1 MLQITGK
8 SVPRRGPTLLLA
20 LILGAGLALS
30 GCGDDDSTTTPAPAP
45 APTPAPPAAPDPVG
59 VPGGLKATG
68 GVGFIEFS
76 WEAVEGATGYEVQM
90 TMTEGDFSS
99 VATAMVEATM
109 HRFSDVAPE
118 TTGYGRV
125 RAHEGDRQSDWS
137 ETAMGMTMAAPLVLG
152 MPMPTVSSTGPDHI
166 EWSWEPI
173 ADALTYQVQTADS
186 MDGFM
191 DSMDPAVIAG
201 QLQTA
206 TTYRAE
212 VDPETTMYIR
222 VRAGAGTPTAPIAG
236 EWSAA
241 VMGTSDVAPI
251 PFTVSMTPP
260 EAGADKDCM
269 GQVFCPDGNSDP
281 KKAMASVNEMMMVTA
296 SHDTQVTP
304 MFVEGAP
311 AVTASAGGDTPFM
324 HSNFMAMQTTVAGDG
339 VSFML
344 QPVTVGAGQEPKP
357 MGDAMYITCGP
368 FRCSD
373 ASDETPSAPEI
384 TLADSEVCENF
395 EVDLELVKGAALNG
409 DYRAYD
415 SGVDVGW
422 VYTASHA
429 ARVTHEF
436 ENVTAGTASMTVPG
450 TSLSP
455 TSVRRSLSMTAA
467 AETSS
472 SKVNK
477 FGAEANRDEVAYT
490 VAADHPT
497 ARTQSDPGP
506 IRNGVNDCLSIGQTG
521 ASNNRGSGGWSY
533 YSITRSLAAVRPDV
547 RPLRRPENCFRIVT
561 DGLYAVRAHNADP
574 EPLTFYNYLPGYSV
588 HVDPVGGVS
597 WAGSSVTDW
606 GDGHPFDE
614 LKCPRVT
621 FRAAD
626 QLDVCADFEDE
637 VEAYWGAGIGSGGS
651 FRVEFETTG
660 TTNVAGRLNEIVIR
674 NKARRNNA
682 VPTELTGGFEYRPP
696 GSRHANLWL
705 VDDSDGVAGTNMAFN
720 GTKRDPNLYWMTT
733 NDHAPEVINASARL
747 WRAIMRLSMM
757 DVDGDPK
764 YGDFGK
770 IDQTTGTDQDT
781 YKPDG
786 MADNMLTGDQAD
798 HRQCSDA
805 DGPGCDATADF
816 DLSGTFTRIQDTD
829 SCTVTIEQS
838 ITCTW
843 DADGDQRRGGLG
855 MFPVAR
861 SGNRFISCEAN

>member
-1 MLQITGK
+1 MMQITGK

-45 APTPAPPAAPDPVG
+45 APAPAPPAAPDPVG

-90 TMTEGDFSS
+90 SMKEGDFSS
-99 VATAMVEATM
+99 VATAMVSATM
-109 HRFSDVAPE
+109 HRFTDVAPE

-125 RAHEGDRQSDWS
+125 RAQEGDRQSDWS
-137 ETAMGMTMAAPLVLG
+137 EMAMAMTMAAPVVLG
-152 MPMPTVSSTGPDHI
+152 MPMPMVVSTGPDHI
-166 EWSWEPI
+166 EWSWDPI
-173 ADALTYQVQTADS
+173 EGALTYQVQTADS

-191 DSMDPAVIAG
+191 DTMDPAMIAM

-206 TTYRAE
+206 TTHRAE
-212 VDPETTMYIR
+212 VEPETTMYIR
-222 VRAGAGTPTAPIAG
+222 VRAGAGTATAPISG
-236 EWSAA
+236 EWSAP
-241 VMGTSDVAPI
+241 VMGTSDVEPI
-251 PFTVSMTPP
+251 PFMVSMAPP
-260 EAGADKDCM
+260 EAGADKACM
-269 GQVFCPDGNSDP
+269 GQAFCPDGNSDP
-281 KKAMASVNEMMMVTA
+281 KKAMASVNQMMMVTA
-296 SHDTQVTP
+296 SHATQVTP

-324 HSNFMAMQTTVAGDG
+324 HSDFMAMQTMVAGDG

-344 QPVTVGAGQEPKP
+344 QPVTVGAGQEPMA

-368 FRCSD
+368 FRCSE

-395 EVDLELVKGAALNG
+395 EVDLQLVKGAAVNG
-409 DYRAYD
+409 NYRNFG

-422 VYTASHA
+422 TYTASHA

-436 ENVTAGTASMTVPG
+436 RNVTAGTASMTVPG

-455 TSVRRSLSMTAA
+455 TSTRRSLSMTAA

-477 FGAEANRDEVAYT
+477 FGGMVNRDETAYT
-490 VAADHPT
+490 VGWDHPSQ
-497 ARTQSDPGP
+497 RTQSDPGP

-521 ASNNRGSGGWSY
+521 AGSNRGFGAWSY
-533 YSITRSLAAVRPDV
+533 YSITRSLATVRNEV
-547 RPLRRPENCFRIVT
+547 RPLRRPENCFRLVT
-561 DGLYAVRAHNADP
+561 DGLYAQIEHNEEASP
-574 EPLTFYNYLPGYSV
+574 TFYNYLPGYSV

-597 WAGSSVTDW
+597 WAGSSVSDW
-606 GDGHPFDE
+606 GDGHPFTE
-614 LKCPRVT
+614 LKCDRVT
-621 FRAAD
+621 FAAAD
-626 QLDVCADFEDE
+626 QIDVCADFEDE

-660 TTNVAGRLNEIVIR
+660 TTNANGRLNEIVIR
-674 NKARRNNA
+674 NKARRNNV
-682 VPTELTGGFEYRPP
+682 VPTELTGGFEYRPT

-705 VDDSDGVAGTNMAFN
+705 VDDSDGVSGNTAID

-733 NDHAPEVINASARL
+733 NDDAPEIINASARL
-747 WRAIMRLSMM
+747 WRAVMRLSMM

-770 IDQTTGTDQDT
+770 IDQVTGAGSAT

-786 MADNMLTGDQAD
+786 IADNMLDGDQAD

-843 DADGDQRRGGLG
+843 DADGDQRRGGVG
-855 MFPVAR
+855 QFPVAR
-861 SGNRFISCEAN
+861 SDNRFISCEAN

>member
-222 VRAGAGTPTAPIAG
+222 VRAGAGTPTAPISG

-241 VMGTSDVAPI
+241 VMGMSEVAPI

-269 GQVFCPDGNSDP
+269 GQAFCPDGNSDP

-304 MFVEGAP
+304 MFVDGAP

-324 HSNFMAMQTTVAGDG
+324 HSNFMAMQTMVAGDG

-344 QPVTVGAGQEPKP
+344 QPVTVGAGQEPMA

-368 FRCSD
+368 FRCSE
-373 ASDETPSAPEI
+373 ASDETPAAPEI

-395 EVDLELVKGAALNG
+395 EVDLRLAKGLAVNG
-409 DYRAYD
+409 WYRYL
-415 SGVDVGW
+415 SNGVDVGW

-436 ENVTAGTASMTVPG
+436 ANVTAGSPSMTVPG
-450 TSLSP
+450 TSLAP
-455 TSVRRSLSMTAA
+455 TSTLRSLSMTAA
-467 AETSS
+467 SSASS
-472 SKVNK
+472 SVNK
-477 FGAEANRDEVAYT
+477 FGDGENRDDEAYNVAS
-490 VAADHPT
+490 DHPS
-497 ARTQSDPGP
+497 RTVSNPGP
-506 IRNGVNDCLSIGQTG
+506 ILNGPNDCASLTATGAGFGGGVNT
-521 ASNNRGSGGWSY
+521 NNQAWTYFAALRSGG
-533 YSITRSLAAVRPDV
+533 SLRNDV
-547 RPLRRPENCFRIVT
+547 RPLRRPENCVRLVT
-561 DGLYAVRAHNADP
+561 DGIYDLIDHAAGRTTVAW
-574 EPLTFYNYLPGYSV
+574 YNYVPGYSV

-597 WAGSSVTDW
+597 WAGSSVSDW

-621 FRAAD
+621 FAAED
-626 QLDVCADFEDE
+626 QLDVCADFQNE
-637 VEAYWGAGIGSGGS
+637 VDAYWGAGIGSGGA
-651 FRVEFETTG
+651 FRVEFKTGTETT
-660 TTNVAGRLNEIVIR
+660 NELGQLTHVVIR
-674 NKARRNNA
+674 NKAS
-682 VPTELTGGFEYRPP
+682 VPGTLTGGNEYRPT
-696 GSRHANLWL
+696 GSRHANMWL
-705 VDDSDGVAGTNMAFN
+705 VNKEDGPAIDGTVRDANMYWLNTTDHGLETTTAWRPIMSVAMA
-720 GTKRDPNLYWMTT
+720 
-733 NDHAPEVINASARL
+733 
-747 WRAIMRLSMM
+747 
-757 DVDGDPK
+757 DVDGDPA

-770 IDQTTGTDQDT
+770 IDTEAPNGE
-781 YKPDG
+781 
-786 MADNMLTGDQAD
+786 ADNMGGDRAD
-798 HRQCSDA
+798 HMQCSDD
-805 DGPGCDATADF
+805 DGPGCDSVQTF
-816 DLSGTFTRIQDTD
+816 DLSATFTRIQDTS
-829 SCTVTIEQS
+829 SCTRTIEQS

-843 DADGDQRRGGLG
+843 DADGDDERKGADT
-855 MFPVAR
+855 FDTSATNNTFV
-861 SGNRFISCEAN
+861 SCKAN

>member
-1 MLQITGK
+1 MMQITGK

-45 APTPAPPAAPDPVG
+45 APAPAPPAAPDPVG
-59 VPGGLKATG
+59 VPGGLTATG

-90 TMTEGDFSS
+90 TMTEGDFTE
-99 VATAMVEATM
+99 VVTAMVEATM

-152 MPMPTVSSTGPDHI
+152 MPMPKVSSTGPDHI

-241 VMGTSDVAPI
+241 VMGTSEVAPI

-269 GQVFCPDGNSDP
+269 GQAFCPDGNSDP
-281 KKAMASVNEMMMVTA
+281 KKAMASVNKMMMVTA
-296 SHDTQVTP
+296 SRDTQVTP
-304 MFVEGAP
+304 MFVDGAP

-324 HSNFMAMQTTVAGDG
+324 HSDFMAMQTMVAGDG

-344 QPVTVGAGQEPKP
+344 RPVTVGAGQEPMP

-368 FRCSD
+368 FRCSE
-373 ASDETPSAPEI
+373 ASDETPAAPEI

-395 EVDLELVKGAALNG
+395 EVDLTLVKGAALNG
-409 DYRAYD
+409 YYNNDA

-436 ENVTAGTASMTVPG
+436 TNVTAGTVSMTVPG
-450 TSLSP
+450 TSLAA
-455 TSVRRSLSMTAA
+455 TSTPRALSMTAA
-467 AETSS
+467 SETSS
-472 SKVNK
+472 SRVNK
-477 FGAEANRDEVAYT
+477 FGAFANRDGDAEGQT
-490 VAADHPT
+490 VSRAPDAL
-497 ARTQSDPGP
+497 TQSDPGP
-506 IRNGVNDCLSIGQTG
+506 IRNGPNDCMPVGQTG
-521 ASNNRGSGGWSY
+521 HDNNNSRGGWSY
-533 YSITRSLAAVRPDV
+533 YAILRNDGNVRNEIRPV
-547 RPLRRPENCFRIVT
+547 RKPEHCFRLIT
-561 DGLYAVRAHNADP
+561 DGLYTNPPHNEKVDV
-574 EPLTFYNYLPGYSV
+574 TFYNYVPGYSV

-621 FRAAD
+621 FAVED
-626 QLDVCADFEDE
+626 QLDVCADFQEE
-637 VEAYWGAGIGSGGS
+637 VDAYWGAGIGSGGA
-651 FRVEFETTG
+651 FQVQFDFGAG
-660 TTNVAGRLNEIVIR
+660 TSNTDGRLNNIVIR
-674 NKARRNNA
+674 NRGTVSSATQNTA
-682 VPTELTGGFEYRPP
+682 GLEYRPD
-696 GSRHANLWL
+696 GSRHANMWL
-705 VDDSDGVAGTNMAFN
+705 ADGRAGENSNTGIDGKRRNANMYWLLPDNQHAKSGTVWTPIMTLKMTDD
-720 GTKRDPNLYWMTT
+720 
-733 NDHAPEVINASARL
+733 
-747 WRAIMRLSMM
+747 
-757 DVDGDPK
+757 DGDPA

-770 IDQTTGTDQDT
+770 IDMDSTAGVAENMTG
-781 YKPDG
+781 G
-786 MADNMLTGDQAD
+786 GVTGQLD
-798 HRQCSDA
+798 HAQCSNA
-805 DGPGCDATADF
+805 DGPGCDATMSF
-816 DLSGTFTRIQDTD
+816 DLSATFTRIANTD
-829 SCTVTIEQS
+829 SCTRTVEQS

-843 DADGDQRRGGLG
+843 DADGDNKRKGATTFDTHASQ
-855 MFPVAR
+855 
-861 SGNRFISCEAN
+861 NTFISCQAAN

>member
-45 APTPAPPAAPDPVG
+45 APAPAPPAAPDPVG

-99 VATAMVEATM
+99 VATAMVSATM
-109 HRFSDVAPE
+109 HRFGDVAPE

-222 VRAGAGTPTAPIAG
+222 VRAGAGTPTAPISG

-241 VMGTSDVAPI
+241 VMGMTDVAPI

-269 GQVFCPDGNSDP
+269 GQAFCPDGNSDP

-304 MFVEGAP
+304 MFVDGAP

-324 HSNFMAMQTTVAGDG
+324 HSNFMAMQTMVAGDG

-344 QPVTVGAGQEPKP
+344 QPVTVGAGQEPMA

-368 FRCSD
+368 FRCSE
-373 ASDETPSAPEI
+373 ASDETPAAPEI

-395 EVDLELVKGAALNG
+395 EVDLTLVKGAALNSYYLADAG
-409 DYRAYD
+409 
-415 SGVDVGW
+415 GVDVGW

-436 ENVTAGTASMTVPG
+436 ANVTAGTASMTVPG
-450 TSLSP
+450 TSLAP
-455 TSVRRSLSMTAA
+455 TSTPRALSMTAA
-467 AETSS
+467 AEASS

-477 FGAEANRDEVAYT
+477 FGGSANRDT
-490 VAADHPT
+490 QPISQSPSDLS
-497 ARTQSDPGP
+497 QSDPGP
-506 IRNGVNDCLSIGQTG
+506 IRNGPNDCLPLTQTG
-521 ASNNRGSGGWSY
+521 HDSNGNRGGWSY
-533 YSITRSLAAVRPDV
+533 FAILRNGNAIRNEV
-547 RPLRRPENCFRIVT
+547 RPLRRPEHCFRLIT
-561 DGLYAVRAHNADP
+561 DGVYIDVGTLHNMRLDDFI
-574 EPLTFYNYLPGYSV
+574 FYNYLPGYSV

-606 GDGHPFDE
+606 GDAHPFDE

-621 FRAAD
+621 FAAED
-626 QLDVCADFEDE
+626 QLDVCADFQEE
-637 VEAYWGAGIGSGGS
+637 VDAYWGAGIGSGGA
-651 FRVEFETTG
+651 FQVQFDATG
-660 TTNVAGRLNEIVIR
+660 TDNVGGRLNNIVIR
-674 NKARRNNA
+674 NRATL
-682 VPTELTGGFEYRPP
+682 PSGDTGGMEYRPD
-696 GSRHANLWL
+696 GSRHANMWL
-705 VDDSDGVAGTNMAFN
+705 ADGRAGENSNTGIDGKRRNANMYWLKPDFEHAKSGTVWTPIMTLKMTDD
-720 GTKRDPNLYWMTT
+720 
-733 NDHAPEVINASARL
+733 
-747 WRAIMRLSMM
+747 
-757 DVDGDPK
+757 DGDPA

-770 IDQTTGTDQDT
+770 IDMVT
-781 YKPDG
+781 PNG
-786 MADNMLTGDQAD
+786 MADNMTGTGTTGQAD
-798 HRQCSDA
+798 HAQCSDA
-805 DGPGCDATADF
+805 DGPGCDATMTF
-816 DLSGTFTRIQDTD
+816 DLSATFTRIANTD
-829 SCTVTIEQS
+829 SCTRTIEQS

-843 DADGDQRRGGLG
+843 DADGDNKRKGATA
-855 MFPVAR
+855 FDTDAAD
-861 SGNRFISCEAN
+861 NTFISCEAAN